1 MKKTPTPKKPTPQ
14 TVASFSD
21 LPVSRRALIF
31 YEGFKSASDV
41 MFYCDRDG
49 VILDV
54 NKAFTTHYGFT
65 RQEILGKTPA
75 ILRSRHSTPELY
87 QRMWANIMDPKKGF
101 WHGQMI
107 NKAKD
112 GRELPV
118 VLTITAVRED
128 SGDIVGFISTAT
140 DMTEQFALQ
149 ARLADAQALA
159 TIGEMVAVVAHE
171 IRNPL
176 GSIVMAA
183 KQLVGGTLDAQ
194 DREMVLQVLRG
205 ESQRL
210 NEALTNFL
218 SYARPREIKRQRS
231 DLNAMVDEVCRMV
244 QSNPDLIKEIKV
256 NVSLALELDPFTMDP
271 DQVRQVLW
279 NILLNAIQAM
289 VGAGT
294 LTVETGREQGSAY
307 FRVRD
312 TGPGIAPEKIAVI
325 FKPFHTTKQQG
336 TGLGLAIA
344 DRIIQ
349 AHGGRIEVESKDAG
363 ACFTVYLP
371 SLEDS

>member
-1 MKKTPTPKKPTPQ
+1 MKKPAPRKK
-14 TVASFSD
+14 
-21 LPVSRRALIF
+21 LPPALIFATLPESRRALIF
-31 YEGFKSASDV
+31 YEGFKRANDV

-49 VILDV
+49 AILDV
-54 NKAFTTHYGFT
+54 NQAFTTHYGFT
-65 RQEILGKTPA
+65 RKEALGKTPG

-87 QRMWANIMDPKKGF
+87 KRMWTNIMDPKKGF

-112 GRELPV
+112 GREIPV
-118 VLTITAVRED
+118 VLTITAVRD
-128 SGDIVGFISTAT
+128 DTGAIVGYISTAT

-149 ARLADAQALA
+149 ARLADSQALA

-218 SYARPREIKRQRS
+218 AYARPREIKRQRS

-256 NVSLALELDPFTMDP
+256 EVSLALDLDPFTMDP

-279 NILLNAIQAM
+279 NIILNAIQAM
-289 VGAGT
+289 GGSGT
-294 LTVETGREQGSAY
+294 LSVETGRDSGSAY

-312 TGPGIAPEKIAVI
+312 TGPGIAPEKLGAI

-349 AHGGRIEVESKDAG
+349 AHGGRIEVESPDEG
-363 ACFTVYLP
+363 ACFAVYLP
-371 SLEDS
+371 CIEDR